1 MQPKVQKRTRIAP
14 RTGLVCLGLLAANAV
29 HAALPACGR
38 ALGNPVP
45 VVQGAGMLESLVF
58 DGDGRLLFTDISAK
72 TVNVIARQGAAPTV
86 LAGQI
91 SVPGGLALGEQ
102 REVYVGSSPNVL
114 TPFFPSLGKSS
125 LIRIDLDTGAKQTHV
140 TGLSMGN
147 GVVRTRDGHFYA
159 SDDLAASLDRVLPDK
174 TVQRTWLKQQSNGL
188 ALSADEQTLF
198 INQSLPAK
206 ILALDLRT
214 GQQRVLLPTP
224 EGEYFSFL
232 DGLTIDS
239 TGTLYAAAYLSGDI
253 WRISPSGQ
261 ACILA
266 SGFKRP
272 SALAFGRPEKG
283 FASTSLYVTTHS
295 GQLLELPGV
304 LESRP

>member
-1 MQPKVQKRTRIAP
+1 MHTKTTHATRLAQ
-14 RTGLVCLGLLAANAV
+14 RASVFCLGLMAAHTV
-29 HAALPACGR
+29 QAALPACGR
-38 ALGNPVP
+38 ALGTPVP
-45 VVQGAGMLESLVF
+45 VVQGVGMLESLVF
-58 DGDGRLLFTDISAK
+58 DGDGRLLFTDINAK
-72 TVNVIARQGAAPTV
+72 TVNVITRKGAAPTV
-86 LAGQI
+86 LAGNI
-91 SVPGGLALGEQ
+91 ALPGGLALGDQ
-102 REVYVGSSPNVL
+102 RDVYVGSSPNIL

-125 LIRIDLDTGAKQTHV
+125 LVRIDLDTGTAQTHV

-159 SDDLAASLDRVLPDK
+159 SDDLAASLDRILPDK

-188 ALSADEQTLF
+188 ALSADQQTLF

-206 ILALDLRT
+206 VLALDLKT

-224 EGEYFSFL
+224 AGEYFSFL

-239 TGTLYAAAYLSGDI
+239 TGTLYAAAYLTGEI
-253 WRISPSGQ
+253 WRISPDGQ

-295 GQLLELPGV
+295 GKLLELPGV
-304 LESRP
+304 LDAQ